1 MKLEKTKF
9 DYVMQGLSL
18 LCLLLTSLYL
28 LFNWGN
34 IDSLIPGHFD
44 SNGMINRMAD
54 KSEILITLATGWIM
68 VVGMLIISKF
78 PKIWNV
84 PVLVDKDNQESVYR
98 ITKHLLESEMLILSI
113 NFSFLSLYPLTSK
126 NMPPYYT
133 PLFLGLVFGVMIIYL
148 IKLLRARS

>member
-34 IDSLIPGHFD
+34 IDWLIPGHFN
-44 SNGMINRMAD
+44 SNGIINRMAD
-54 KSEILITLATGWIM
+54 KSEILITLAAGWIM